1 MTETLYFQAV
11 FQTRTQLKL
20 FFSLSAKAAAAAAAI
35 GKRLNEGQPKS
46 RSCNWPDNLR
56 SGLMSFL
63 SLHSF
68 RLCPQHYLSLGLL
81 QLLSC
86 LVFLPIFK
94 SAGTQYT

>member
-11 FQTRTQLKL
+11 FQTRSQLKL
-20 FFSLSAKAAAAAAAI
+20 FISLSAKAAAAAAI

-81 QLLSC
+81 QVSSC
-86 LVFLPIFK
+86 LVFLHIFN
-94 SAGTQYT
+94 SVGAQYT